1 MACTTVLVGKK
12 ANIAGSTIIA
22 RNCDAEVCN
31 VPVKFV
37 VVPAKSEKQTFHSY
51 VTGLD
56 IPLPENALR
65 YQMAP
70 FVDYKIHGQ
79 FGECGINSKN
89 VAMSATESLY
99 GNPQVLGLDP
109 LVSNG
114 IGEDALLSIVL
125 PFIHSARDGVQYL
138 GKLIEKYGSHEGNGI
153 AFSDKD
159 EVWYMEIPTGHYW
172 VAEKLDDDK
181 AAVIANQVSLQ
192 DIDFDDSSRFMWA
205 PGIRE
210 FVEENHL
217 NPDPN
222 EFNFRHIFGHIF
234 GTSNSR
240 DRCYNTPRVWFGQRY
255 LGHLAFSP
263 TSNDLDFSFKPDRKL
278 KREDVGY
285 ILSSHY
291 NETIY
296 DPLADNTPKDDRTKF
311 RPISIARCAES
322 HILEIRN
329 NVPAGMAGIAWLNF
343 APTAF
348 NPYVPFYAN
357 ANGTAPEYENTTD
370 AYDSNEA
377 YWLSRTVAALIQP
390 SYNEMKSLLNGLDGF
405 LPTADQLTNHLVHQT
420 DLEAEKLSGQKLIQ
434 YLTKANAANAQKVLD
449 LTHKTV
455 GNLVKHELTLSRLS
469 FSINTDRLQN

>member
-79 FGECGINSKN
+79 FGECGINSEN

-181 AAVIANQVSLQ
+181 AAVVANQVSLQ

-222 EFNFRHIFGHIF
+222 EFNFRHIFG
-234 GTSNSR
+234 TSNSR

-255 LGHLAFSP
+255 LGHIAFSP

-285 ILSSHY
+285 VLSSHY

-311 RPISIARCAES
+311 RPISMARCAES

-329 NVPAGMAGIAWLNF
+329 NVPAGIAGIAGIAWINF

-390 SYNEMKSLLNGLDGF
+390 SYNEMKSLLSGLDGF
-405 LPTADQLTNHLVHQT
+405 LPTADQLTNHLIHQT
-420 DLEAEKLSGQKLIQ
+420 DLEAEKLSGQKLTQ

>member
-79 FGECGINSKN
+79 FGECGINSEN

-210 FVEENHL
+210 FVEKNHL

-222 EFNFRHIFGHIF
+222 EFNFRHIF

-255 LGHLAFSP
+255 LGHIAFSP

-285 ILSSHY
+285 VLSSHY

-296 DPLADNTPKDDRTKF
+296 DPLSDTTPKDDRTKF
-311 RPISIARCAES
+311 RPISMARCAES

-329 NVPAGMAGIAWLNF
+329 KVPAGMAGIAWFNF

-357 ANGTAPEYENTTD
+357 ANGTAPQYEDTTD
-370 AYDSNEA
+370 AYSPNEA

-390 SYNEMKSLLNGLDGF
+390 SYNEMKTLLDGLDGF

-420 DLEAEKLSGQKLIQ
+420 DLGAEKLSGQKLIQ
-434 YLTKANAANAQKVLD
+434 YLTKANAANAQKVLE

>member
-22 RNCDAEVCN
+22 RDCDAEVCN

-56 IPLPENALR
+56 IPLPEN
-65 YQMAP
+65 
-70 FVDYKIHGQ
+70 
-79 FGECGINSKN
+79 EN

-159 EVWYMEIPTGHYW
+159 EIWYMEIPTGHYW

-210 FVEENHL
+210 FVEENNL
-217 NPDPN
+217 NPDPD
-222 EFNFRHIFGHIF
+222 EFNFRHIF

-255 LGHLAFSP
+255 LGHIAFSP
-263 TSNDLDFSFKPDRKL
+263 TSNDLDFSFKPNRKL

-285 ILSSHY
+285 VLSSHY

-311 RPISIARCAES
+311 RPISMARCAES

-329 NVPAGMAGIAWLNF
+329 KVPAGIAGIAWLNF

-370 AYDSNEA
+370 AYDPNEA

-390 SYNEMKSLLNGLDGF
+390 SYNEMKSLLSGLDGF
-405 LPTADQLTNHLVHQT
+405 LPTADQLTNHLIHQT

-455 GNLVKHELTLSRLS
+455 GNLVKRELTLSRLS
-469 FSINTDRLQN
+469 FSINTDRLQS

>member
-79 FGECGINSKN
+79 FGECGINSEN

-159 EVWYMEIPTGHYW
+159 EIWYMEIPTGHYW

-210 FVEENHL
+210 FVEENNL
-217 NPDPN
+217 NPD
-222 EFNFRHIFGHIF
+222 EFNFCHIF

-255 LGHLAFSP
+255 LGHIAFSP
-263 TSNDLDFSFKPDRKL
+263 TSNDLDFSFKPNRKL

-285 ILSSHY
+285 VLSSHY

-311 RPISIARCAES
+311 RPISMARCAES

-329 NVPAGMAGIAWLNF
+329 NVPAGIAGIAWLNF

-370 AYDSNEA
+370 AYDPNEA

-390 SYNEMKSLLNGLDGF
+390 SYNEMKSLLSGLDGF
-405 LPTADQLTNHLVHQT
+405 LPTADQLTNHLIHQT

-455 GNLVKHELTLSRLS
+455 GNLVKRELTLSRLS
-469 FSINTDRLQN
+469 FSINTDRLQS

>member
-79 FGECGINSKN
+79 FGECGINSEN

-181 AAVIANQVSLQ
+181 AAVVANQVSLQ

-222 EFNFRHIFGHIF
+222 EFNFRHIFG
-234 GTSNSR
+234 TSNSR

-255 LGHLAFSP
+255 LGHIAFSP

-285 ILSSHY
+285 VLSSHY

-311 RPISIARCAES
+311 RPISMARCAES

-329 NVPAGMAGIAWLNF
+329 NVPAGIAGIAGIAWINF

-370 AYDSNEA
+370 AYDPNEA

-390 SYNEMKSLLNGLDGF
+390 SYNEMKSLLSGLDGF
-405 LPTADQLTNHLVHQT
+405 LPTADQLTNHLIHQT
-420 DLEAEKLSGQKLIQ
+420 DLEAEKLSGQKLTQ

>member
-22 RNCDAEVCN
+22 RDCDAEVCN

-79 FGECGINSKN
+79 FGECGINSEN

-159 EVWYMEIPTGHYW
+159 EIWYMEIPTGHYW

-210 FVEENHL
+210 FVEENNL
-217 NPDPN
+217 NPDPD
-222 EFNFRHIFGHIF
+222 EFNFRHIF

-255 LGHLAFSP
+255 LGHIAFSP
-263 TSNDLDFSFKPDRKL
+263 TSNDLDFSFKPNRKLL

-285 ILSSHY
+285 VLSSHY

-311 RPISIARCAES
+311 RPISMARCAES

-329 NVPAGMAGIAWLNF
+329 KVPAGIAGIAWLNF

-370 AYDSNEA
+370 AYDPNEA

-390 SYNEMKSLLNGLDGF
+390 SYNEMKSLLSGLDGF
-405 LPTADQLTNHLVHQT
+405 LPTADQLTNHLIHQT

-455 GNLVKHELTLSRLS
+455 GNLVKRELTLSRLS
-469 FSINTDRLQN
+469 FSINTDRLQS

>member
-1 MACTTVLVGKK
+1 LK
-12 ANIAGSTIIA
+12 
-22 RNCDAEVCN
+22 
-31 VPVKFV
+31 
-37 VVPAKSEKQTFHSY
+37 
-51 VTGLD
+51 
-56 IPLPENALR
+56 
-65 YQMAP
+65 
-70 FVDYKIHGQ
+70 
-79 FGECGINSKN
+79 
-89 VAMSATESLY
+89 
-99 GNPQVLGLDP
+99 
-109 LVSNG
+109 
-114 IGEDALLSIVL
+114 
-125 PFIHSARDGVQYL
+125 
-138 GKLIEKYGSHEGNGI
+138 KYGSHEGNGI
-153 AFSDKD
+153 AFSDKN

-210 FVEENHL
+210 FVEDNHF
-217 NPDPN
+217 PN
-222 EFNFRHIFGHIF
+222 EFNFRHIFG
-234 GTSNSR
+234 TSNAR

-255 LGHLAFSP
+255 LGHIAFSP
-263 TSNDLDFSFKPDRKL
+263 TSNNLDFSFKPDRKL

-285 ILSSHY
+285 VLSSHY

-296 DPLADNTPKDDRTKF
+296 DPLADDTPKDDRTKF
-311 RPISIARCAES
+311 RPISMARCAES

-329 NVPAGMAGIAWLNF
+329 KVPAGIAGIAWFNF

-370 AYDSNEA
+370 AYNSDQA

-390 SYNEMKSLLNGLDGF
+390 SYNEMKSLLSGLDGF

-420 DLEAEKLSGQKLIQ
+420 DIEAEKLSGQKLTQ
-434 YLTKANAANAQKVLD
+434 YLTKANSANAEKVLA
-449 LTHKTV
+449 LTHNAV

>member
-12 ANIAGSTIIA
+12 ANIAGSTTIA
-22 RNCDAEVCN
+22 RDCDAEVCN

-79 FGECGINSKN
+79 FGECGINSEN

-159 EVWYMEIPTGHYW
+159 EIWYMEIPTGHYW

-210 FVEENHL
+210 FVEENNL
-217 NPDPN
+217 NPDPD
-222 EFNFRHIFGHIF
+222 EFNFRHIF

-255 LGHLAFSP
+255 LGHIAFSP
-263 TSNDLDFSFKPDRKL
+263 TSNDLDFSFKPNRKL

-285 ILSSHY
+285 VLSSHY

-311 RPISIARCAES
+311 RPISMARCAES

-329 NVPAGMAGIAWLNF
+329 KVPAGIAWLNF

-370 AYDSNEA
+370 AYDPNEA

-390 SYNEMKSLLNGLDGF
+390 SYNEMKSLLSGLDGF
-405 LPTADQLTNHLVHQT
+405 LPTADQLTNHLIHQT

-455 GNLVKHELTLSRLS
+455 GNLVKRELTLSRLS
-469 FSINTDRLQN
+469 FSINTDRLQS

>member
-79 FGECGINSKN
+79 FGECGINSEN

-159 EVWYMEIPTGHYW
+159 EIWYMEIPTGHY
-172 VAEKLDDDK
+172 
-181 AAVIANQVSLQ
+181 
-192 DIDFDDSSRFMWA
+192 WA

-210 FVEENHL
+210 FVEENNL
-217 NPDPN
+217 NPDPD
-222 EFNFRHIFGHIF
+222 EFNFRHIF

-255 LGHLAFSP
+255 LGHIAFSP
-263 TSNDLDFSFKPDRKL
+263 TSNDLDFSFKPNRKL

-285 ILSSHY
+285 VLSSHY

-311 RPISIARCAES
+311 RPISMARCAES

-329 NVPAGMAGIAWLNF
+329 KVPAGIAGIAWLNF

-370 AYDSNEA
+370 AYDPNEA

-390 SYNEMKSLLNGLDGF
+390 SYNEMKSLLSGLDGF
-405 LPTADQLTNHLVHQT
+405 LPTADQLTNHLIHQT

-455 GNLVKHELTLSRLS
+455 GNLVKRELTLSRLS
-469 FSINTDRLQN
+469 FSINTDRLQS

>member
-79 FGECGINSKN
+79 FGECGINSEN

-222 EFNFRHIFGHIF
+222 EFNFRHIFG
-234 GTSNSR
+234 TSNSR

-263 TSNDLDFSFKPDRKL
+263 TSNDLDFSFKPNRDRKS
-278 KREDVGY
+278 V
-285 ILSSHY
+285 
-291 NETIY
+291 
-296 DPLADNTPKDDRTKF
+296 
-311 RPISIARCAES
+311 
-322 HILEIRN
+322 
-329 NVPAGMAGIAWLNF
+329 V
-343 APTAF
+343 
-348 NPYVPFYAN
+348 
-357 ANGTAPEYENTTD
+357 
-370 AYDSNEA
+370 
-377 YWLSRTVAALIQP
+377 
-390 SYNEMKSLLNGLDGF
+390 
-405 LPTADQLTNHLVHQT
+405 
-420 DLEAEKLSGQKLIQ
+420 
-434 YLTKANAANAQKVLD
+434 
-449 LTHKTV
+449 
-455 GNLVKHELTLSRLS
+455 
-469 FSINTDRLQN
+469 

>member
-1 MACTTVLVGKK
+1 MACTTVIVGKK
-12 ANIAGSTIIA
+12 ANIANSTIIA
-22 RNCDAEVCN
+22 RNCDAETCN

-37 VVPAKSEKQTFHSY
+37 VVPAKSEKQIFHSY

-56 IPLPENALR
+56 IPLPENAMR

-70 FVDYKIHGQ
+70 FVDYKVHGQ
-79 FGECGINSKN
+79 FGECGINREN
-89 VAMSATESLY
+89 VAMSSTESLY
-99 GNPQVLGLDP
+99 GNSQVLGLDP
-109 LVSNG
+109 LVSDG

-125 PFIHSARDGVQYL
+125 PFIHSAREGVQYL

-172 VAEKLDDDK
+172 VAERLDDNK

-205 PGIRE
+205 HGIRE
-210 FVEENHL
+210 FVNDNHL
-217 NPDPN
+217 NPDVDH
-222 EFNFRHIFGHIF
+222 FNFRHIF

-240 DRCYNTPRVWFGQRY
+240 DRCYNTPRVWFGQKY
-255 LGHLAFSP
+255 LGHMACSP
-263 TSNDLDFSFKPDRKL
+263 TSDDLDFSFKPDRKL
-278 KREDVGY
+278 KREDVEY
-285 ILSSHY
+285 VLSSHY
-291 NETIY
+291 NETVY
-296 DPLADNTPKDDRTKF
+296 DPLAEDNSEQDRTKF
-311 RPISIARCAES
+311 RPISMARCAES

-329 NVPAGMAGIAWLNF
+329 NVPIGLAGIAWLNF

-357 ANGTAPEYENTTD
+357 AMGTAPEYENTTD
-370 AYDSNEA
+370 TYDSEQA

-390 SYNEMKSLLNGLDGF
+390 NYNEMKSLLIGLDGF
-405 LPTADQLTNHLVHQT
+405 LPKADQLANRLVHDT
-420 DLEAEKLSGQKLIQ
+420 DEKAMKLSGQKLIQ
-434 YLTKANAANAQKVLD
+434 YLTQANAANVRKILN
-449 LTHKTV
+449 LTHQTV
-455 GNLVKHELTLSRLS
+455 GSLVKQQLTLSRLT